1 MSFKFDIVILKAHKV
16 QMLMCYKNKK
26 GLSEIREVHLR
37 VHLADGSAPT
47 LSTGRTT
54 SSDAERTPET
64 TERSKR
70 AKGLA

>member
-26 GLSEIREVHLR
+26 GLSEIRKVTSVSSSR
-37 VHLADGSAPT
+37 GRFGADSQY
-47 LSTGRTT
+47 RT
-54 SSDAERTPET
+54 DDVERRRTNAGT